1 MRGFFGPEGT
11 FTHQA
16 LLTLGNGPAV
26 AFPTVARALDAVRS
40 GDVSASL
47 VPIENSVE
55 GGVTATLDYL
65 AHRLR
70 NDHDTMED
78 PNRLT
83 WLFRGHKNWTA
94 AECGQLVLATQSM
107 FGFGAS

>member
-55 GGVTATLDYL
+55 GGVTATLGW
-65 AHRLR
+65 H
-70 NDHDTMED
+70 NEMH
-78 PNRLT
+78 PNRP
-83 WLFRGHKNWTA
+83 
-94 AECGQLVLATQSM
+94 
-107 FGFGAS
+107 GFTLLSQRYARAIREVV